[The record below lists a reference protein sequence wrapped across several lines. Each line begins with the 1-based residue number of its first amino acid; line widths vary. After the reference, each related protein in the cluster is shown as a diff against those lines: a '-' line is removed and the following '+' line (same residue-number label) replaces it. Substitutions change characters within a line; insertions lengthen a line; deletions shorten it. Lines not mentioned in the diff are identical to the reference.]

1 MYQDKRDPCP
11 APLRCH
17 SDVNWVLAGGGAM
30 TTQRDAFRLGF
41 RITLRMGAPEAGPLK
56 TYAREHSLS
65 LSQAAR
71 RLIRSSLSTG
81 RSALPEDDTE
91 RGALLEELL
100 LINLTI
106 SEQTLKL
113 LETIT
118 PQGPGAADALLVEA
132 TQSVQRRLARDPALE
147 LAGTVNGPH

>member
-1 MYQDKRDPCP
+1 
-11 APLRCH
+11 
-17 SDVNWVLAGGGAM
+17 VLAGDGAV
-30 TTQRDAFRLGF
+30 TAQRDAFRLGF
-41 RITLRMGAPEAGPLK
+41 RMTLRMGAPEAEPLK

-65 LSQAAR
+65 VSQAAR

-91 RGALLEELL
+91 RGALLEELVL
-100 LINLTI
+100 MNLII

-118 PQGPGAADALLVEA
+118 PHGPGAADALLVEA
-132 TQSVQRRLARDPALE
+132 TQSVQRRLARDPVLE
-147 LAGTVNGPH
+147 PAGTLNGLH